1 VNQPNADD
9 GSNLSGLQI
18 LIVEDS
24 WQLGTALSSLLRS
37 LGADVSGPVATTAD
51 ADRLA
56 SERCPDVAIVDINLR
71 GGELAYGLI
80 DTLCDRGV
88 RVIVTSG
95 YTDVPQAAGKAVAV
109 LAKPIREAQLLEI
122 LRPLVAQRMAR

>member
-1 VNQPNADD
+1 MTQLDADD
-9 GSNLSGLQI
+9 GLDLSGVRI

-37 LGADVSGPVATTAD
+37 LGADVAGPAATSAD
-51 ADRLA
+51 AERLA
-56 SERCPDVAIVDINLR
+56 GESLPDVAIVDINLR

-80 DTLCDRGV
+80 DKLNDRGI

-95 YTDVPQAAGKAVAV
+95 YADVPLQAGKAVAI
-109 LAKPIREAQLLEI
+109 LSKPIREEQLLEN
-122 LRPLVAQRMAR
+122 LRPLVAQKATR